1 MPYVTSVERHGIGKG
16 LRESIAM
23 ALAEKFGAAG
33 KRLMGR
39 VRDIRDLDELRGLFK
54 AVLSA
59 ETIQEIRA
67 LLTSRKE

>member
-1 MPYVTSVERHGIGKG
+1 
-16 LRESIAM
+16 
-23 ALAEKFGAAG
+23 
-33 KRLMGR
+33 MGQ

-67 LLTSRKE
+67 LLASR